1 MTNIPEPIQRI
12 SRKAAQFVEAG
23 DTIFINTSRTALHV
37 LRFIDA
43 PNVTVITNNVLA
55 TSIPHRSDMTLIL
68 TGGEVRY
75 PKYAMVG
82 DVAQRTIQSI
92 RANKAFLGCSGLS
105 VDKGMT
111 TEEIDQIV
119 YQFTVKNGGTP
130 APLGFCGFPK
140 SVCTSVNDQVC
151 HGIPDP
157 KVVLRNGD
165 IVNVDVSTIVDGYYG
180 DASRMFEIGRVDQR
194 ARDLVAITKE
204 CLKRGVA
211 AARPW
216 GHLGDVGAACGAFA
230 HKHHYSV
237 VEEFG
242 GHGVGVEFHED
253 PFVAH
258 TGKKGTGVLLVPG
271 MIFTIEPMLNE
282 GRKGVFID
290 SANDWTV
297 YTEDGSLSAQ
307 WEHTI
312 LITETGAEILTY

>member
-1 MTNIPEPIQRI
+1 MTGTKKPLEVTEDGLCWCGSGKPYAACHQALDDEIKLHQLAGEEVPTRDMIKTPAQIAGI
-12 SRKAAQFVEAG
+12 RKACAL
-23 DTIFINTSRTALHV
+23 NTAV
-37 LRFIDA
+37 LD
-43 PNVTVITNNVLA
+43 
-55 TSIPHRSDMTLIL
+55 
-68 TGGEVRY
+68 EVA
-75 PKYAMVG
+75 KY
-82 DVAQRTIQSI
+82 I
-92 RANKAFLGCSGLS
+92 R
-105 VDKGMT
+105 KGMT

-216 GHLGDVGAACGAFA
+216 GHLGDVGAACGALPT
-230 HKHHYSV
+230 S
-237 VEEFG
+237 
-242 GHGVGVEFHED
+242 
-253 PFVAH
+253 
-258 TGKKGTGVLLVPG
+258 
-271 MIFTIEPMLNE
+271 TIIPWSRSSAATAWAWNSTKIPSSPIRARR
-282 GRKGVFID
+282 GRAC
-290 SANDWTV
+290 SWYRA
-297 YTEDGSLSAQ
+297 
-307 WEHTI
+307 
-312 LITETGAEILTY
+312 